1 MNRRLTD
8 SLIVGFALFAVFF
21 GAGNLIFPPSIGF
34 QTGTSWGSAI
44 LGLTATGII
53 LPILAVIAVGNSGGT
68 FEELTKPIS
77 PWFYKVY
84 NSIIMLGVGLF
95 ITIPRTA
102 ATAYEMGV
110 RSMFPQIPSFIVI
123 LVYFGL
129 TYYFANDKSNVIDK
143 VGKILTPAL
152 ILILTLIVFK
162 GFINPIGV
170 PKNTGLS
177 KPFSNAF
184 IQGYQTGDLLTGL
197 LCASIFIS
205 AIHGKGYKD
214 EKSSMEMLI
223 NASIVSFI
231 GLFIIYS
238 GLLFI
243 GATGNSFF
251 NKDVQMTTLLIELV
265 RKLLGNV
272 GVAGLS
278 ISVVL
283 ASLTTAIGL
292 IASAGDF
299 LSNLTKNKLS
309 YRNSV
314 LLYCVVGVG
323 VALMGVEKIVAFAG
337 PVFLAIYPLS
347 IVLVALGLFRK
358 YIPNDGAYKGA
369 AIFTVIVSLLDTA
382 HVMGVK
388 SSLIESII
396 TRIPFSS
403 SGFTW
408 ILPSIIGFIA
418 GAMFLKGNKEV
429 KGL

>member
-1 MNRRLTD
+1 
-8 SLIVGFALFAVFF
+8 
-21 GAGNLIFPPSIGF
+21 
-34 QTGTSWGSAI
+34 
-44 LGLTATGII
+44 
-53 LPILAVIAVGNSGGT
+53 
-68 FEELTKPIS
+68 
-77 PWFYKVY
+77 
-84 NSIIMLGVGLF
+84 MLGVGLF

-110 RSMFPQIPSFIVI
+110 RSMFPWVPSFLVI

-162 GFINPIGV
+162 GFINPMGTPV
-170 PKNTGLS
+170 DTGLTQ
-177 KPFSNAF
+177 PFSNAF
-184 IQGYQTGDLLTGL
+184 IQGYQTGDVLTGL

-214 EKSSMEMLI
+214 EKSSMKILV
-223 NASIVSFI
+223 NASIVAFI
-231 GLFIIYS
+231 GLFIIYA

-251 NKDVQMTTLLIELV
+251 NKDVEMTTLLIELV

-272 GVAGLS
+272 GVVGLS

-292 IASAGDF
+292 VASGADF
-299 LSNLTKNKLS
+299 VSNLSKNKVS
-309 YRNSV
+309 YKNAV

-323 VALMGVEKIVAFAG
+323 VGLMGVEKIVAFAG

-347 IVLVALGLFRK
+347 IVLVILGLFRK

-369 AIFTVIVSLLDTA
+369 AIFTVIVSIIETA
-382 HVMGVK
+382 YILGVK
-388 SSLIESII
+388 SSLIENII

-408 ILPSIIGFIA
+408 IVPAVTGFIL
-418 GAMFLKGNKEV
+418 GAIFLKGNNAGKI
-429 KGL
+429 LPDNN